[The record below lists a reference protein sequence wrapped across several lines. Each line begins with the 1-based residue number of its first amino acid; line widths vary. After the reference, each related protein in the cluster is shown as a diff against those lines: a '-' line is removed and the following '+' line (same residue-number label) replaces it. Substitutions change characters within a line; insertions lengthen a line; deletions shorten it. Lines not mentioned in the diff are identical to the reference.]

1 MNSDEV
7 KIFFKNNLVDLD
19 NKELVNKLY
28 KKDNPE
34 IIIDYNNN
42 SLGDLIINLQF
53 NKTLSEDRKFLEY
66 NTSPYSENIIII
78 FIDSVSRVY
87 SIRSLKKTLK
97 FFEQFM
103 HIQNSNNNHHSEK
116 FHSFQFFKFHSFGY
130 YTRYNYPSVFY
141 GRIKGKLVRNIK
153 YFKENGYV
161 TCYVNDMCLREP
173 TNTGHR
179 MTEDEISDHE
189 MLICDP
195 NMKHMSSTSLRCLY
209 NKITTVYAL
218 EYGEQFWRKYI
229 KNRKYLS
236 INLEDGHE
244 GSMKILKYSDEY
256 LYNFLH
262 TLYNDNLLNSTS
274 IFLLSDHGTHSPS
287 LYYITEF
294 YHIERYLPMFYLICN
309 DRKNISYD
317 EQYTNMNNNQQIL
330 ITGFDIYNTI
340 ENLVYGDKYNSIKN
354 KTYEYDTPKTEFGIS
369 LFDKI
374 NAKTRSPKN
383 YMNMT
388 KKICIS

>member
-1 MNSDEV
+1 M
-7 KIFFKNNLVDLD
+7 
-19 NKELVNKLY
+19 
-28 KKDNPE
+28 
-34 IIIDYNNN
+34 
-42 SLGDLIINLQF
+42 
-53 NKTLSEDRKFLEY
+53 
-66 NTSPYSENIIII
+66 
-78 FIDSVSRVY
+78 
-87 SIRSLKKTLK
+87 
-97 FFEQFM
+97 
-103 HIQNSNNNHHSEK
+103 
-116 FHSFQFFKFHSFGY
+116 
-130 YTRYNYPSVFY
+130 
-141 GRIKGKLVRNIK
+141 
-153 YFKENGYV
+153 
-161 TCYVNDMCLREP
+161 
-173 TNTGHR
+173 
-179 MTEDEISDHE
+179 
-189 MLICDP
+189 
-195 NMKHMSSTSLRCLY
+195 
-209 NKITTVYAL
+209 
-218 EYGEQFWRKYI
+218 
-229 KNRKYLS
+229 
-236 INLEDGHE
+236 EDGHE